1 MFFLFNSRDRACTQI
16 FGYRIGPMP
25 TPQIRAI
32 EICTW
37 VFMERWVS
45 VNVSTHLHL
54 CPNFFN
60 CNFQISAVFVLVGTV
75 VMALGTLRSSKV
87 LHAGMLKRVFRC
99 PMSFF
104 DTTPLGRIV
113 NRFAKDV
120 DTVDN
125 MLPITLRTML
135 LCLFSVSYKN
145 IAFHFVR
152 LNQVPY
158 LRWFRLS
165 LSSDWE
171 IQFSLLWSFPLES
184 FTTTFR
190 LVPK

>member
-1 MFFLFNSRDRACTQI
+1 MDISLCRRCFHFISGAHHSGLNFAQLFNGFSLNNSRDRACTQI

-25 TPQIRAI
+25 MPQIRAI

-37 VFMERWVS
+37 VFTEHWVL
-45 VNVSTHLHL
+45 VNVSTHLYL
-54 CPNFFN
+54 RPNFFD
-60 CNFQISAVFVLVGTV
+60 CKGSFHISAVFVLVGTV

-145 IAFHFVR
+145 IAFHFVQ
-152 LNQVPY
+152 LT
-158 LRWFRLS
+158 
-165 LSSDWE
+165 
-171 IQFSLLWSFPLES
+171 SFPY
-184 FTTTFR
+184 FR
-190 LVPK
+190 